1 MWYKIDIKRF
11 GWQMLP
17 PILRGKTLGALL
29 MVLLTPLV
37 SLYDRFV
44 ALRQRQRL
52 RLEGNGQ
59 VIAMR
64 RAIIK
69 RYNLHEED
77 VDIVDAEDREVF
89 LYWQS
94 EAAPPTYLTA
104 EAGATIKR
112 TEEGRGEA
120 DYIVFVP
127 DFLEGRDRELKGLLN
142 HYRPAGRKYELKY
155 YTYG

>member
-1 MWYKIDIKRF
+1 MWYKIDIQRF

-17 PILRGKTLGALL
+17 PILRGKTLGTLL
-29 MVLLTPLV
+29 MVLLSPLV
-37 SLYDRFV
+37 SLYERFV
-44 ALRQRQRL
+44 ALRTQKRH

-64 RAIIK
+64 RALIK
-69 RYNLHEED
+69 RYNLAEED
-77 VDIVDAEDREVF
+77 IDIVDAKDKEVY

-94 EAAPPTYLTA
+94 EATSPTYISSLEGVTL
-104 EAGATIKR
+104 KR
-112 TEEGRGEA
+112 REEGRHEA

-127 DFLEGRDRELKGLLN
+127 DFLEGRERELRDLLD